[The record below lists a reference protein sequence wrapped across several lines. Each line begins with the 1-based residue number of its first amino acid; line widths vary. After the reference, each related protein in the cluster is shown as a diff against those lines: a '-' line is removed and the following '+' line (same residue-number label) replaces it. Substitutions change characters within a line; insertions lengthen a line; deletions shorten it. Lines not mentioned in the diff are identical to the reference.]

1 MERLGANAHRV
12 MRIVLNGEEAETQGA
27 GNVAEL
33 VDRYQMPPQAVLIEH
48 NGIALHRRE
57 WSQRTLAEGDR
68 IEIIRV
74 VAGG

>member
-1 MERLGANAHRV
+1 MERLGANTHRV